1 MFDETSKRPLLDE
14 YYQRFLQSED
24 SADFIFGVSQHYSLA
39 SLELL
44 ARSGQRIT
52 RRASI
57 LALGFLGDYS
67 VNHVLGQSLTDNDR
81 GVRLLADHGIRQLWF
96 RIGKPNLE
104 IGLRQIVRLNRQHR
118 FACATDLSSDLIKI
132 NPDIA
137 EAWNQRAIS
146 SYNLEDY
153 WQAIEDCRRALELNP
168 WHFLAALGSA
178 NCHLELGNVY
188 EALNDFRLS
197 LEINPDLEMV
207 RSQIDQLQRI
217 VEG

>member
-14 YYQRFLQSED
+14 FYQRFLQTEN
-24 SADFIFGVSQHYSLA
+24 SADFIFEVAQHYTAGSLT
-39 SLELL
+39 LL
-44 ARSGQRIT
+44 ADAGQRVT
-52 RRASI
+52 RRAAI
-57 LALGFLGDYS
+57 LALGFVGDFS
-67 VNHVLGQSLTDNDR
+67 VNPVLGQALTDDDR

-96 RIGKPNLE
+96 RVGKPNLE
-104 IGLRQIVRLNRQHR
+104 VGLRKIVRLNRQHR
-118 FACATDLSSDLIKI
+118 FACAIDMASDLV
-132 NPDIA
+132 DIDDCVA
-137 EAWNQRAIS
+137 EAWNQRAIAC
-146 SYNLEDY
+146 YNLEDY
-153 WQAIEDCRRALELNP
+153 VQAIADCRQALELNP